1 MGLISRVSSRT
12 YRRRKIYIMP
22 DQAIANNSRSASYAK
37 KVLYKRKRWTTSGEK
52 KAAEKNR
59 PSRTSPAILPS
70 RPRTTTIQNHRC
82 RHILPSHP
90 EIEGRNRSRLSF
102 DLGCWSTPRQTSC
115 FLETTRIRIIVGHWS
130 IQDQRCPT
138 PTSQP
143 EIRHCY
149 LYQIGLPIIH
159 PRTSQ

>member
-12 YRRRKIYIMP
+12 YGRRKISIMP
-22 DQAIANNSRSASYAK
+22 DQAVNSNSRSASYAK

-82 RHILPSHP
+82 RQILPSHP
-90 EIEGRNRSRLSF
+90 KIEGRNRSRFSL
-102 DLGCWSTPRQTSC
+102 DLGCWSTPRKTSR
-115 FLETTRIRIIVGHWS
+115 FLETTRIRIIVGYRS
-130 IQDQRCPT
+130 IQDQWCPT

-143 EIRHCY
+143 EIRYCHF
-149 LYQIGLPIIH
+149 YQIGLRIFH
-159 PRTSQ
+159 PRSSQ